1 MIYVSGASGVIGDEV
16 VRQLRAEG
24 APVRALVH
32 HPENAEALEALGAE
46 IALGDLSR
54 PQTLEAGL
62 EGAERLF
69 LLSPSDPEMAQLEA
83 NLVDA
88 AARAGVR
95 RVVKQSAY
103 GAAPDAP
110 VAVGRAHA
118 ESERHLEG
126 SGTYDEF
133 AADHAAVFRGDAP
146 I

>member
-88 AARAGVR
+88 AARAGSAASSSSRPMGR
-95 RVVKQSAY
+95 R
-103 GAAPDAP
+103 PTLP
-110 VAVGRAHA
+110 
-118 ESERHLEG
+118 
-126 SGTYDEF
+126 
-133 AADHAAVFRGDAP
+133 
-146 I
+146 